1 MVFLWI
7 FLLWKL
13 HFQLSLRNFC
23 AHVQRT
29 LESFHTCFSFSC
41 FCISLISVKAERLQQ
56 DMPKYLLA
64 LLILWYVLFSG
75 CGGTQEAA
83 KTDETRSDTVTAATS
98 DTSKL
103 DISQL
108 RDTSPVD
115 ELDYVPVTTD
125 ERINPVRLIRL
136 GLITDPGL
144 PMEIVQDDTL
154 GCRYAIPKDWLASQR
169 RYKNLVNYYGND
181 KISIIISVARPTFDS
196 VSIWAQVQEAIAFG
210 KNQLPRDDWA
220 LSADLNTSR
229 TNTTQNYFGRYEF
242 RGKQYNLAFFKVG
255 ELQYN
260 VLIDHPLKSLTE
272 QEAKAINY
280 IFASFAVTGK
290 PKAEIPLPVKTAFSD
305 ASAELKN
312 VGDTRSVD
320 VPFAKGS
327 DKLPSNT
334 GELDLVVELLQAE
347 KGTTVG
353 IYAYADDVTL
363 EKRKNEKDSDF
374 KKRLDAA
381 RQRIGL
387 SRSRAIVGYLKSKGI
402 AANRLRAE
410 YDPKV
415 TGLVTIKVLSKKA
428 DKSATAAVSSKQK
441 KNK

>member
-1 MVFLWI
+1 
-7 FLLWKL
+7 
-13 HFQLSLRNFC
+13 
-23 AHVQRT
+23 
-29 LESFHTCFSFSC
+29 
-41 FCISLISVKAERLQQ
+41 
-56 DMPKYLLA
+56 
-64 LLILWYVLFSG
+64 LFSG

-83 KTDETRSDTVTAATS
+83 KTDETRSDTTTAATS

-103 DISQL
+103 DVAQL
-108 RDTSPVD
+108 RDSSSVD

-136 GLITDPGL
+136 GLINDTGL
-144 PMEIVQDDTL
+144 PMETLQDDTL
-154 GCRYAIPKDWLASQR
+154 GCRYAIPKDWVASQR

-181 KISIIISVARPTFDS
+181 KISVIISVARPTFDS

-242 RGKQYNLAFFKVG
+242 RGKQYNLAFFKSG

-280 IFASFAVTGK
+280 IFASFVVTGK
-290 PKAEIPLPVKTAFSD
+290 PKVEIPLPVKTTFSD
-305 ASAELKN
+305 AAAELKN

-320 VPFAKGS
+320 LPFAKGS

-334 GELDLVVELLQAE
+334 GGLDIVVELLQAE

-402 AANRLRAE
+402 AASRLRAE

-415 TGLVTIKVLSKKA
+415 TGLVTVKVLSKKA
-428 DKSATAAVSSKQK
+428 DKSATATASGRK
-441 KNK
+441 KKGK